1 MNLTDACIRK
11 PVLAWVLM
19 IGVVL
24 IGSVS
29 LQRIGVS
36 QFPDVDFPLVNVAV
50 TWEGASAEAVESDI
64 LEDVENTLS
73 SIEGVTAIT
82 START
87 GSGSVSVEF
96 DISRS
101 IDGAMQDV
109 QSKLGQITR
118 KLPKDIDPPIVTKMN
133 PDDFPILWAG
143 LGGNVPK
150 RQLMDTARV
159 VRDRLLRTPGV
170 GDIVLGGAAD
180 RAVRLWFDNSKL
192 IEQGVTVIEVA
203 AALNRQHLEMPA
215 GYLEDAG
222 FRGRE
227 LNVRVMGEALKLEQL
242 RALVVGGTANHPV
255 RLEDV
260 AQVED
265 GFVDQRSFSRFN
277 GQNAVG
283 IGIRKQRGTNQV
295 AVARAVRQAL
305 TDIQT
310 TLPPG
315 LSLGINYDAT
325 VFIERSITDL
335 GHELLLAVA
344 LTAVVCW
351 LFLGSLSATSNV
363 ILAIPM
369 SLLGTITVLDVCGF
383 TLNTFTLLGL
393 ALVIGLVVDDAIMV
407 QENITRHM
415 ELGAKPKDAASRG
428 TKEIAFAALAATA
441 AVIAIF
447 MPVLFVPGVIGRFL
461 LQFGLAFSVA
471 VALSYVE
478 AVTLAPARCSQ
489 MVHLASAK
497 RGVIVRGG
505 DALFAAI
512 ERNYRPLL
520 AHSLRRPW
528 ITLAIAGLLF
538 LSSLWLLVVLPKE
551 FIASEDQSRLQVR
564 LDAPASANL
573 EETDALMRQLEGYL
587 LQRPDIERIY
597 ASIGGGSFGSA
608 GSSSGNMFI
617 TLVPPAKRSL
627 TQQQIQGEIRRWANR
642 LAGVR
647 IVVQDPSAQSFTGQR
662 QGAQIEFNLR
672 GDDWAGLVTTSRT
685 AVERLRASQVLVDV
699 ESDYRLGRPEARIE
713 IQRDAAQDL
722 GVKADDVA
730 QTVNF
735 LLGGNRMAKYSDDGR
750 RLDIRARAT
759 LAERQRPD
767 DLLQYRVR
775 SASGGLVPL
784 ANLAEVHVVPTVQAI
799 LRRDRSRAITITANL
814 GDNATRE
821 SAAQVIKAISADLPP
836 GIRLVEQG
844 ISKQMQETFSGLAF
858 SLMLGL
864 VAAYLIL
871 GGQFNSFLHP
881 LTVLTVLPFALS
893 GALAGLWLC
902 GFTFNLFSA
911 IGIVL
916 LMGLAKKNSIIL
928 VDYANQARER
938 GMSTNDAMHHAGLIR
953 LRPIV
958 MTSVATLAAAVP
970 TALGLG
976 AGAETRQP
984 MAVAILGGV
993 IVSTILSLVV
1003 VPAFYVLADR
1013 LLVRIRRDSAVREAG
1028 SVDRPGEE
1036 VAPVLLEKDP
1046 SKIVE

>member
-11 PVLAWVLM
+11 PVMAWVLM

-24 IGSVS
+24 IGIVS
-29 LQRIGVS
+29 LRRIGIS

-118 KLPKDIDPPIVTKMN
+118 KLPKDIDPPVVTKMN

-150 RQLMDTARV
+150 RQLMDTARN

-170 GDIVLGGAAD
+170 GDILLGGAVD

-192 IEQGVTVIEVA
+192 IEQGVTVTEVA

-242 RALVVGGTANHPV
+242 RALVVGGSANHPV

-277 GQNAVG
+277 GQSAVG

-295 AVARAVRQAL
+295 AVAKAVRQAL
-305 TDIQT
+305 TDIQS

-315 LSLGINYDAT
+315 MSLGIIYDAT
-325 VFIERSITDL
+325 VFIEHSITDL

-461 LQFGLAFSVA
+461 LQFGVAFSVA

-478 AVTLAPARCSQ
+478 AITLAPARCSQ

-512 ERNYRPLL
+512 ERIYRPLL

-528 ITLAIAGLLF
+528 ITLAVALVLF
-538 LSSLWLLVVLPKE
+538 ISSLWLFTALPKE
-551 FIASEDQSRLQVR
+551 FISSEDQSRLQVR

-573 EETDALMRQLEGYL
+573 EETDALMRQLEAYL
-587 LQRPDIERIY
+587 LERPDIERIY
-597 ASIGGGSFGSA
+597 ASIGGGNFGSS

-627 TQQQIQGEIRRWANR
+627 TQQQIQGEIRRWASH

-662 QGAQIEFNLR
+662 QGAQIEFSLR
-672 GDDWAGLVTTSRT
+672 GDDWPALVETSRT
-685 AVERLRASQVLVDV
+685 AVERLRASHVLVDV

-730 QTVNF
+730 QTVNL

-759 LAERQRPD
+759 LAERQRPED
-767 DLLQYRVR
+767 VLLYRVR

-821 SAAQVIKAISADLPP
+821 ATAQVISNITSDLPI

-844 ISKQMQETFSGLAF
+844 IGKQMRETFSGLGF

-928 VDYANQARER
+928 VDYANQAREN
-938 GMSTNDAMHHAGLIR
+938 GMTTSEAMHHAGLIR

-958 MTSVATLAAAVP
+958 MTSAATLAAAVP

-1013 LLVRIRRDSAVREAG
+1013 LLAKIRGKLTVREAG
-1028 SVDRPGEE
+1028 GMDRASEE
-1036 VAPVLLEKDP
+1036 VAPVLLEKNTP
-1046 SKIVE
+1046 KIIE

>member
-24 IGSVS
+24 IGLVS
-29 LQRIGVS
+29 LHRIGVS
-36 QFPDVDFPLVNVAV
+36 QFPDVDFPVVNVSI

-64 LEDVENTLS
+64 LDDVEDTLS

-82 START
+82 STAST

-118 KLPKDIDPPIVTKMN
+118 KLPKDIDPPIVTKRN

-150 RQLMDTARV
+150 RQLMDVSRN
-159 VRDRLLRTPGV
+159 VRDRLLRVPGV
-170 GDIVLGGAAD
+170 GDIILGGAVD
-180 RAVRLWFDNSKL
+180 RAVRIWFDNSRL
-192 IEQGVTVIEVA
+192 IEHGVTVVEVA
-203 AALNRQHLEMPA
+203 NALKRQHLEIPA

-222 FRGRE
+222 HRGRE
-227 LNVRVMGEALKLEQL
+227 LNVRVMGEALRLDQL
-242 RALVVGGTANHPV
+242 RSLVIGGTANQPV
-255 RLEDV
+255 HLEDV
-260 AQVED
+260 SLVED
-265 GFVDQRSFSRFN
+265 GFVDQRSFARFN
-277 GQNAVG
+277 GQSAVG

-295 AVARAVRQAL
+295 AVAQAVRQAL
-305 TDIQT
+305 IEIQP

-315 LSLGINYDAT
+315 MSLGINYDAT

-415 ELGAKPKDAASRG
+415 ELGTKPKEAASRG

-471 VALSYVE
+471 VALSYIE

-489 MVHLASAK
+489 MVHLPTAN
-497 RGVIVRGG
+497 RGLIVRGG
-505 DALFAAI
+505 EALFGFI
-512 ERNYRPLL
+512 GRIYEPML
-520 AHSLRRPW
+520 ARSLRHPW
-528 ITLAIAGLLF
+528 MTLGVSLLIF
-538 LSSLWLLVVLPKE
+538 ASSLWLFTALPKE
-551 FIASEDQSRLQVR
+551 FISSEDQSRLQLR

-573 EETDALMRQLEGYL
+573 EETDALMRQVETYL

-597 ASIGGGSFGSA
+597 ANVGGGNFGST
-608 GSSSGNMFI
+608 GSSSGTMFI
-617 TLVPPAKRSL
+617 TLVQPDQRKL
-627 TQQQIQGEIRRWANR
+627 TQQQIQAEIRRWASKIPG
-642 LAGVR
+642 AR

-662 QGAQIEFNLR
+662 QGAQIEFSLS
-672 GDDWAGLVTTSRT
+672 GDDWGLLVNTSRD
-685 AVERLRASQVLVDV
+685 ALERLRQSGVMVDV
-699 ESDYRLGRPEARIE
+699 DSDYRVGRPEVRIE
-713 IQRDAAQDL
+713 LQRNAAQDL

-730 QTVNF
+730 QTVNY
-735 LLGGNRMAKYSDDGR
+735 LLGGNRIAKFSDDSQ

-759 LAERQRPD
+759 LAERQRPE
-767 DLLQYRVR
+767 DLLLYRVR
-775 SASGGLVPL
+775 SATGGLVPL
-784 ANLAEVHVVPTVQAI
+784 ANLADVHIVPTVQSI
-799 LRRDRSRAITITANL
+799 LRRDRARAITVTANL
-814 GDNATRE
+814 SEQATRE
-821 SAAQVIKAISADLPP
+821 DATKVIAALSAQLPS
-836 GIRLVEQG
+836 GIRLAEQG
-844 ISKQMQETFSGLAF
+844 IGKQMRETFSGLGF

-893 GALAGLWLC
+893 GALAGLWIG
-902 GFTFNLFSA
+902 GFSFNLFSA

-938 GMSTNDAMHHAGLIR
+938 GMTTAEAMHHAGLIR

-1013 LLVRIRRDSAVREAG
+1013 LMIKTSRFFTRG
-1028 SVDRPGEE
+1028 
-1036 VAPVLLEKDP
+1036 
-1046 SKIVE
+1046 

>member
-24 IGSVS
+24 VGLVS

-36 QFPDVDFPLVNVAV
+36 QFPDVDFPVVNVSI
-50 TWEGASAEAVESDI
+50 TWEGASAEAVESEV
-64 LEDVENTLS
+64 LTEVENTLS
-73 SIEGVTAIT
+73 SIEGVTALT

-96 DISRS
+96 DIARS

-150 RQLMDTARV
+150 RQLMDTARN
-159 VRDRLLRTPGV
+159 VRDRLLRVPGV
-170 GDIVLGGAAD
+170 GDILLGGAVD
-180 RAVRLWFDNSKL
+180 RAVRIWFDNSRL
-192 IEQGVTVIEVA
+192 IEHGVTVVEVA
-203 AALNRQHLEMPA
+203 KALNRQHLEIPA
-215 GYLEDAG
+215 GFLEDAG
-222 FRGRE
+222 KRGRE
-227 LNVRVMGEALKLEQL
+227 LNVRVMGEALRLDQL
-242 RALVVGGTANHPV
+242 RALVVGGTAQQSV

-260 AQVED
+260 AAVED
-265 GFVDQRSFSRFN
+265 GFVDQRSFARFN
-277 GQNAVG
+277 GESAVG
-283 IGIRKQRGTNQV
+283 LGIRKQRGTNQV
-295 AVARAVRQAL
+295 AVAKAVRQAL
-305 TDIQT
+305 IDIQT
-310 TLPPG
+310 TLPANM
-315 LSLGINYDAT
+315 SLGINYDAT

-351 LFLGSLSATSNV
+351 LFLGSFSATSNV

-415 ELGAKPKDAASRG
+415 ELGTKPKEAAARG

-471 VALSYVE
+471 VALSYIE

-489 MVHLASAK
+489 MVHLATPN
-497 RGVIVRGG
+497 RGLIVRGG
-505 DALFAAI
+505 ENLFRFI
-512 ERNYRPLL
+512 ERIYRPMLER
-520 AHSLRRPW
+520 SLRRPW
-528 ITLAIAGLLF
+528 LTLAVSSLIF
-538 LSSLWLLVVLPKE
+538 ISSLWLFTALPKE
-551 FIASEDQSRLQVR
+551 FISSEDQSRLQLR

-573 EETDALMRQLEGYL
+573 EETDALMRQVEAYL
-587 LQRPDIERIY
+587 LQRPDVQRIY
-597 ASIGGGSFGSA
+597 ANVGGGNFGSS

-617 TLVPPAKRSL
+617 TLVQPDQRAL
-627 TQQQIQGEIRRWANR
+627 TQQQIQGEIRRWA
-642 LAGVR
+642 AKIPGAKM
-647 IVVQDPSAQSFTGQR
+647 VVQDPSAQSFTGQR
-662 QGAQIEFNLR
+662 QGSQIEFSLR
-672 GDDWAGLVTTSRT
+672 GDDWTQLVATSR
-685 AVERLRASQVLVDV
+685 AALDQLRASGVLVDV
-699 ESDYRLGRPEARIE
+699 DSDYRVGRPEVRIE
-713 IQRDAAQDL
+713 LQRDAAQDL

-730 QTVNF
+730 QTVNY
-735 LLGGNRMAKYSDDGR
+735 LLSGNRLAKFSDDSQ

-759 LAERQRPD
+759 LAERQRPE
-767 DLLQYRVR
+767 DLLLYRVR

-784 ANLAEVHVVPTVQAI
+784 ANLAEVTVVPTVQAI

-814 GDNATRE
+814 GDQMTRE
-821 SAAQVIKAISADLPP
+821 DAAKAIAALAAQLPS
-836 GIRLVEQG
+836 GVRLVEQG
-844 ISKQMQETFSGLAF
+844 IGKQMRETFSGLGF
-858 SLMLGL
+858 SLVLGL

-893 GALAGLWLC
+893 GALAGLWIG
-902 GFTFNLFSA
+902 GFSFNLFSA

-938 GMSTNDAMHHAGLIR
+938 GMATAEAMHHAGLIR

-993 IVSTILSLVV
+993 LVSTILSLIV

-1013 LLVRIRRDSAVREAG
+1013 LVIKISRRFSRG
-1028 SVDRPGEE
+1028 
-1036 VAPVLLEKDP
+1036 
-1046 SKIVE
+1046 

>member
-24 IGSVS
+24 IGLVS
-29 LQRIGVS
+29 LHRIGVS
-36 QFPDVDFPLVNVAV
+36 QFPDVDFPVVNVSI
-50 TWEGASAEAVESDI
+50 TWEGASAEAVESDV
-64 LEDVENTLS
+64 LDDVEDTLS

-82 START
+82 STATT

-118 KLPKDIDPPIVTKMN
+118 KLPKDIDPPIVTKRN

-150 RQLMDTARV
+150 RQLMDAARN
-159 VRDRLLRTPGV
+159 VRDRLLRVAGV
-170 GDIVLGGAAD
+170 GDIILGGAVD
-180 RAVRLWFDNSKL
+180 RAVRIWFDNSRL
-192 IEQGVTVIEVA
+192 IEHGVTVVEVA
-203 AALNRQHLEMPA
+203 TALNRQHLEIPA

-222 FRGRE
+222 HRGRE
-227 LNVRVMGEALKLEQL
+227 LNVRVMGEALRLDQL

-265 GFVDQRSFSRFN
+265 GFVDQRSFARFN

-295 AVARAVRQAL
+295 AVAQAVRQAL
-305 TDIQT
+305 LDIQP
-310 TLPPG
+310 TLPVG
-315 LSLGINYDAT
+315 MSLGINYDAT

-351 LFLGSLSATSNV
+351 LFLGSLSATTNV

-415 ELGAKPKDAASRG
+415 ELGTKPKEAASRG

-461 LQFGLAFSVA
+461 MQFGLAFSVA

-489 MVHLASAK
+489 MVHLATAN
-497 RGVIVRGG
+497 RGLIVRSGE
-505 DALFAAI
+505 ALFAFI
-512 ERNYRPLL
+512 ERLYRPVLDR
-520 AHSLRRPW
+520 SLRHPW
-528 ITLAIAGLLF
+528 MTLATSLLIF
-538 LSSLWLLVVLPKE
+538 ASSLWLFTALPKE
-551 FIASEDQSRLQVR
+551 FISSEDQSRLQLR
-564 LDAPASANL
+564 LDAPSSANL
-573 EETDALMRQLEGYL
+573 EETDALMRQVESYL
-587 LQRPDIERIY
+587 LQRPDVQRIY
-597 ASIGGGSFGSA
+597 ANVGGGNFGSS

-617 TLVPPAKRSL
+617 TLVQPDQRPL
-627 TQQQIQGEIRRWANR
+627 TQQQIQGEIRHWA
-642 LAGVR
+642 AKIPGAK
-647 IVVQDPSAQSFTGQR
+647 IIVQDPSAQSFTGQR
-662 QGAQIEFNLR
+662 QGAQMEFSLR
-672 GDDWAGLVTTSRT
+672 GDDWNLLVDSSRKT
-685 AVERLRASQVLVDV
+685 LDRLRASGVLVDV
-699 ESDYRLGRPEARIE
+699 DSDYRVGRPEVRIE
-713 IQRDAAQDL
+713 LQRDAAQDL

-730 QTVNF
+730 QTVNY
-735 LLGGNRMAKYSDDGR
+735 LLGGNRIAKFSDDSQ

-759 LAERQRPD
+759 WAERQRPE
-767 DLLQYRVR
+767 DLLLYRVR

-784 ANLAEVHVVPTVQAI
+784 ANLAEVHTVPTVQAI

-814 GDNATRE
+814 NDHATRE
-821 SAAQVIKAISADLPP
+821 DAAKVIAALSAELPS
-836 GIRLVEQG
+836 GVRLVEQG
-844 ISKQMQETFSGLAF
+844 IGKQMNETFSGLGF

-893 GALAGLWLC
+893 GALAGLWIG

-938 GMSTNDAMHHAGLIR
+938 GMATAEAMHHAGLIR

-1003 VPAFYVLADR
+1003 VPSFYVLADR
-1013 LLVRIRRDSAVREAG
+1013 LVTRVG
-1028 SVDRPGEE
+1028 SRFSR
-1036 VAPVLLEKDP
+1036 A
-1046 SKIVE
+1046 

>member
-24 IGSVS
+24 IGGVS
-29 LQRIGVS
+29 LQRIGIS
-36 QFPDVDFPLVNVAV
+36 QFPDVDFPVVNVSL

-64 LEDVENTLS
+64 LEDVEDTLS

-82 START
+82 ATART
-87 GSGSVSVEF
+87 GSGTVSIEF
-96 DISRS
+96 DISRN
-101 IDGAMQDV
+101 IDSALQDV

-118 KLPKDIDPPIVTKMN
+118 RLPKDIDPPVVTKMN

-143 LGGNVPK
+143 LGGNVPR
-150 RQLMDTARV
+150 RQLMDTART

-170 GDIVLGGAAD
+170 GDILLGGSAE
-180 RAVRLWFDNSKL
+180 RAVRLWFDNTKL
-192 IEQGVTVIEVA
+192 IEQGITVIEVA
-203 AALNRQHLEMPA
+203 AALNRQHLEIPA

-227 LNVRVMGEALKLEQL
+227 INVRVMGEALKLEQL
-242 RALVVGGTANHPV
+242 RALVVGGSANRPV

-277 GQNAVG
+277 GESAVG

-295 AVARAVRQAL
+295 AVAKAVRQAL
-305 TDIQT
+305 IDIQP

-315 LSLGINYDAT
+315 MSIGINYDAT

-369 SLLGTITVLDVCGF
+369 SLFGTITVLDVCGF

-415 ELGAKPKDAASRG
+415 ELGAKPKKAASRG

-461 LQFGLAFSVA
+461 LQFGVAFSVA
-471 VALSYVE
+471 VALSYIE

-489 MVHLASAK
+489 MVHIATAK
-497 RGVIVRGG
+497 RGLIVRGCE
-505 DALFAAI
+505 ALFAAI
-512 ERNYRPLL
+512 GRLYLPLL
-520 AHSLRRPW
+520 NHSLRRPW
-528 ITLAIAGLLF
+528 TTLVIALVLF
-538 LSSLWLLVVLPKE
+538 VSSLWLFTALPKE
-551 FIASEDQSRLQVR
+551 FISSEDQSRLQLR

-573 EETDALMRQLEGYL
+573 EETDALMRQVEAYL
-587 LQRPDIERIY
+587 LQRQDIERVY
-597 ASIGGGSFGSA
+597 ASIGGGNFGSS
-608 GSSSGNMFI
+608 GSSSGNMLI
-617 TLVPPAKRSL
+617 TLVQPDRRQLS
-627 TQQQIQGEIRRWANR
+627 QQQIQGEIRAWAGS
-642 LAGVR
+642 LAGARV
-647 IVVQDPSAQSFTGQR
+647 VVQDPSAQSFSGQR
-662 QGAQIEFNLR
+662 QGAQIEFSLR
-672 GDDWAGLVTTSRT
+672 GDDWSALIETSRE
-685 AVERLRASQVLVDV
+685 AVQRLRSSGVLVDV
-699 ESDYRLGRPEARIE
+699 DSDYRLGRPEARIE
-713 IQRDAAQDL
+713 IQRSAAQDL

-735 LLGGNRMAKYSDDGR
+735 LLSGNRMAKFSDDGR

-759 LAERQRPD
+759 LAERQRPE

-775 SASGGLVPL
+775 SASGSLVPL
-784 ANLAEVHVVPTVQAI
+784 ANLAEVQVVPTVQAI

-814 GDNATRE
+814 GEGVTRE
-821 SAAQVIKAISADLPP
+821 AANKVIAGISAELPV

-844 ISKQMQETFSGLAF
+844 IGKQMRETFSGLGF
-858 SLMLGL
+858 SLILGL

-893 GALAGLWLC
+893 GALAGLWLG

-928 VDYANQARER
+928 VDYANQGRER
-938 GMSTNDAMHHAGLIR
+938 GLSTSAAMHQAGLIR

-993 IVSTILSLVV
+993 FVSTILSLVV

-1013 LLVRIRRDSAVREAG
+1013 LLVKVRGGSAVGEAG
-1028 SVDRPGEE
+1028 GVDRPGQE